1 MKSNNYNKILSI
13 IEDIELTNKL
23 IRELKAL
30 NKGTTENILGISS
43 ILRKKRNL
51 TKELLSEMIEADVS
65 FSRFEKFYQKIF
77 STLKDGEKKDGFTAK
92 TEKIVALAEKVLIP
106 ASS

>member
-1 MKSNNYNKILSI
+1 MNKQNYHKIYSI

-23 IRELKAL
+23 IDDLKAV
-30 NKGTTENILGISS
+30 NKGTLENILGVSS

-65 FSRFEKFYQKIF
+65 FSHFEKFYQKIF
-77 STLKDGEKKDGFTAK
+77 SHLKDAEKKSGFTAE
-92 TEKIVALAEKVLIP
+92 TEKIVKLAEKVLVP
-106 ASS
+106 TS